1 MFSFVV
7 SLEAASFVL
16 SAFLVSSFTTAV
28 VSVLSLAVSCTFAA
42 FSTVLGASSVVAFVS
57 VFVVFCVVVLSDTC
71 SLACATVPTPKKIL
85 APITTDAAPTLN
97 FLIE

>member
-1 MFSFVV
+1 M
-7 SLEAASFVL
+7 L
-16 SAFLVSSFTTAV
+16 SAFLVSSFATAV
-28 VSVLSLAVSCTFAA
+28 VTVLSLAVPSTFAA
-42 FSTVLGASSVVAFVS
+42 FSTTLGASSFVTLAS
-57 VFVVFCVVVLSDTC
+57 VFDVLCVVVLSDTC